1 MSTAVS
7 TEQMTMPPWYMKPE
21 KPSMKAI
28 MQMMP
33 ASESTP
39 MTSSRLMVR
48 EGTLRVPCSV
58 RAWPGQNSESHAP
71 MRREQARVSVP

>member
-1 MSTAVS
+1 MSAGRSRRRGLRLANLASRLRGCTSTAMSTAVS

-33 ASESTP
+33 GQ
-39 MTSSRLMVR
+39 R
-48 EGTLRVPCSV
+48 E
-58 RAWPGQNSESHAP
+58 HADDV
-71 MRREQARVSVP
+71 E